1 MSTEEFDSLRDFS
14 FSGTETLQHQLYQG
28 VKNRILDGRL
38 VSGRRLTS
46 SRALSS
52 ILKVSRNTVSGAF
65 EQLKAEGYLQT
76 KKGAGHYIATNLPD
90 DYLNAQT
97 KNIMRFESK
106 PTKMPLSDSGKVL
119 LGDNKIRVYRN
130 TSFEAGLPDLKAFP
144 IKKWGQ
150 IYQQQSQRIALLG
163 YDSLQGS
170 SYLREVLA
178 SYLKSSRGLDC
189 TPEQIIITVGAQQA
203 VNIAIQVILNH
214 GDEVYLENP
223 GYIGMREAF
232 KAHQCKITG
241 IPVGKNGLDL
251 QALPKKPK
259 GKILCVTP
267 THQYPM
273 GGIMPLANR
282 LNILQWA
289 AENGVWILEDDYDSE
304 YHYEHKPI
312 ASMQG
317 LGLQDQVIYIGSFSK
332 VLYPALRLGYM
343 VVPEQ
348 VIAPCV
354 KTKNRIAGQTP
365 MVEQETVA
373 EFIAEGHFIRHL
385 RKMRGLYHEKFKT
398 IIAACEQHLENLAKP
413 ECTGAGMHIVL
424 IFNPQLCQAGLSDMK
439 VVEAMR
445 EHNLSASP
453 LSTYY
458 LDRAEEQ
465 GLVLGFAN
473 TELSLIDPHIQ
484 TLRNVMLSCMTST

>member
-38 VSGRRLTS
+38 VSGRRLPS

-178 SYLKSSRGLDC
+178 SYLKSSR
-189 TPEQIIITVGAQQA
+189 
-203 VNIAIQVILNH
+203 
-214 GDEVYLENP
+214 
-223 GYIGMREAF
+223 
-232 KAHQCKITG
+232 
-241 IPVGKNGLDL
+241 
-251 QALPKKPK
+251 
-259 GKILCVTP
+259 
-267 THQYPM
+267 
-273 GGIMPLANR
+273 
-282 LNILQWA
+282 
-289 AENGVWILEDDYDSE
+289 
-304 YHYEHKPI
+304 
-312 ASMQG
+312 
-317 LGLQDQVIYIGSFSK
+317 
-332 VLYPALRLGYM
+332 
-343 VVPEQ
+343 
-348 VIAPCV
+348 
-354 KTKNRIAGQTP
+354 
-365 MVEQETVA
+365 
-373 EFIAEGHFIRHL
+373 
-385 RKMRGLYHEKFKT
+385 
-398 IIAACEQHLENLAKP
+398 
-413 ECTGAGMHIVL
+413 
-424 IFNPQLCQAGLSDMK
+424 
-439 VVEAMR
+439 
-445 EHNLSASP
+445 
-453 LSTYY
+453 
-458 LDRAEEQ
+458 
-465 GLVLGFAN
+465 
-473 TELSLIDPHIQ
+473 
-484 TLRNVMLSCMTST
+484 